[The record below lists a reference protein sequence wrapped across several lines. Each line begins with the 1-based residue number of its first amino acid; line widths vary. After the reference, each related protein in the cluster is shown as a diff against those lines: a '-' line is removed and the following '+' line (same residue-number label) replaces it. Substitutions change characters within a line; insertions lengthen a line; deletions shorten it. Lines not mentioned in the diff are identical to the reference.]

1 MSLEFLVFLESIDEG
16 VEIES
21 FEFGDEGELGWL
33 GLEFELEEFFGW
45 WEFVF
50 LDILYSLFKS

>member
-45 WEFVF
+45 WEFVL
-50 LDILYSLFKS
+50 LDIL